1 MFKTILPSS
10 LLSYAEPSYYNAFG
24 QSFDNVALRIGIVKS
39 VSKIE
44 AKDNVDAKVLEY
56 DVMVFQQDKDKGV
69 IPITY
74 KNCVTMDSF
83 GGIGDFF
90 EFVKSVPTGQ
100 SGSLTV
106 DDGSYVL
113 LLCIDGTVTRGVIIG
128 ALPHHGRK
136 STLTKAKDKHMEGEY
151 NGLRFKINDDG
162 ELTLTFKGKTDKK
175 GVPKTPKSAG
185 SQIRME
191 KDGSVEI
198 NDRDIEAELA
208 AGNDK
213 EAKASG
219 AKPSDSYEKVRIDKT
234 KQSIDIVSRKD
245 QNQNSG
251 ANYNLTVKA
260 KTTHKTADWIVAAS
274 GKANLSS
281 GGTFDIKSG
290 GAFSLAAA
298 DIKMK
303 SDAAMQVQ
311 ANSIQLNAQ
320 QVAVGQGGTPAV
332 IGTTQFVGIGNAGA
346 PVISTAMGPFS
357 ATVTIAP

>member
-162 ELTLTFKGKTDKK
+162 ELTLTFKGKTNNK
-175 GVPKTPKSAG
+175 GVPKTPKNAG
-185 SQIRME
+185 SQIKME

-198 NDRDIEAELA
+198 NDRDIEPELA

-213 EAKASG
+213 QGKVSG
-219 AKPSDSYEKVRIDKT
+219 AAPASTYEKVRIDKT

-245 QNQNSG
+245 QNQNAG
-251 ANYNLTVKA
+251 ANYNLTVKT
-260 KTTHKTADWIVAAS
+260 KTTHKTAEWIAAAS
-274 GKANLSS
+274 GKASLSS
-281 GGTFDIKSG
+281 GGVFDIKAG
-290 GAFSLAAA
+290 GAFNLAAA

-320 QVAVGQGGTPAV
+320 QVAVGQGGTPAI
-332 IGTTQFVGIGNAGA
+332 IGSTQFVGIGNAGA

>member
-1 MFKTILPSS
+1 MFNTVLPSS
-10 LLSYAEPSYYNAFG
+10 LLSYAEESYYNAFG
-24 QSFDNVALRIGIVKS
+24 QTFNNVALRIGVVKS
-39 VSKIE
+39 ISKIE
-44 AKDNVDAKVLEY
+44 DENNIEAKVLEY
-56 DVMVFQQDKDKGV
+56 DVMVFQQDQDKGV

-113 LLCIDGTVTRGVIIG
+113 LLCIDGTATRGVIIG

-136 STLTKAKDKHMEGEY
+136 STLLKAKDKHMEGEY

-162 ELTLTFKGKTDKK
+162 ELTLTFKGKTDNK

-185 SQIRME
+185 SQIKME

-198 NDRDIEAELA
+198 NDRDIEPELL

-213 EAKASG
+213 QGKVSG
-219 AKPSDSYEKVRIDKT
+219 AKPSESYEKVRIDKT
-234 KQSIDIVSRKD
+234 KQSIDIISRKD
-245 QNQNSG
+245 QNQTSG
-251 ANYNLTVKA
+251 ANYNLTIKA
-260 KTTHKTADWIVAAS
+260 NTTHKTKDWIVAAE

-281 GGTFDIKSG
+281 KSTLDIKSG
-290 GAFSLAAA
+290 GAFSLTAA

-303 SDAAMQVQ
+303 SDASMQVQ

-332 IGTTQFVGIGNAGA
+332 IQSTTVLSIGNLGM
-346 PVISTAMGPFS
+346 PIVGTMIGPFS
-357 ATVTIAP
+357 TTVIIAP